1 MRHITF
7 REVPRRAE
15 FLLRFAKALQKSD
28 VAAKEVMKVS
38 DEKRKADKSFKGS
51 GSPVRK
57 KVLLGQAVNRP

>member
-15 FLLRFAKALQKSD
+15 FLLCFVKALQKSD
-28 VAAKEVMKVS
+28 LAAKEVMKVS
-38 DEKRKADKSFKGS
+38 DEKRKAGKSFKGF

-57 KVLLGQAVNRP
+57 KVLLGQARYLP